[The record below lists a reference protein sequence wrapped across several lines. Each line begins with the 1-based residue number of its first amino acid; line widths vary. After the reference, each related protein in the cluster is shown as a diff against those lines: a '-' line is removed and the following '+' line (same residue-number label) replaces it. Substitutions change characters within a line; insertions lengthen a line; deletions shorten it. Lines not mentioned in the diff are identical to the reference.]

1 MEPAA
6 RPDFLIVGGGIIGL
20 TLARALRTRHPRA
33 SVRVIEKESAVG
45 EHASGRNSGVL
56 HAGFY
61 YTADS
66 LKARFARDGNRRLTE
81 YCTERGLPVNRCGK
95 LVVARNDTELA
106 SLDELMRRGAANGV
120 DVHQVTAAEA
130 RELEPEAR
138 THERALWSPST
149 ATVDPIAV
157 LRSLTDDLAALGV
170 IVSRDTAYRR
180 RNRDGSIATS
190 AGSISAGYV
199 INAAG
204 LYADSIAH
212 DFGFAEHY
220 HILPFKGVYL
230 YGSGRL
236 TLRRHVYPVPTLAN
250 PFLGVHFTVTV
261 DGRTKLGPTAIPAF
275 WREHYAGLSR
285 FRLGEFADVVWREA
299 MLFLRNDF
307 DFRAL
312 ARDEIRKYKRETLV
326 RLAAELVPATRLGD
340 FTRWGRAGIRAQL
353 LDMRTRRMVMD
364 FCHEGDDRSF
374 HVLNAVSP
382 GFTCAIPFSE
392 HLGDEIGRLMG

>member
-1 MEPAA
+1 MN
-6 RPDFLIVGGGIIGL
+6 PDFLVIGGGIIGL
-20 TLARALRTRHPRA
+20 TLARELRTRHPGA
-33 SVRVIEKESAVG
+33 TIRVIEKEKAFG

-56 HAGFY
+56 HSGFY
-61 YTADS
+61 YTADT
-66 LKARFARDGNRRLTE
+66 LKARFAREGNRRLTE
-81 YCTERGLPVNRCGK
+81 YCTQRRLPVNRCGK
-95 LVVARNDTELA
+95 LVVARDETELA
-106 SLDELMRRGAANGV
+106 GLDELLRRGAANGV
-120 DVHQVTAAEA
+120 DVHGISAAEA

-138 THERALWSPST
+138 THERALWSPTTS
-149 ATVDPIAV
+149 TVDPIAV
-157 LRSLTDDLAALGV
+157 LTALNDDLTAAGV
-170 IVSRDTAYRR
+170 IVSRDTTYRR
-180 RNRDGSIATS
+180 RNRDGSIRTS
-190 AGSISAGYV
+190 AGTVSAGYV

-204 LYADSIAH
+204 LHADSIAH
-212 DFGFAEHY
+212 DFGFAQHY

-261 DGRTKLGPTAIPAF
+261 DGHTKLGPTAIPAF

-285 FRLGEFADVVWREA
+285 FRPGEFADVVWREA

-312 ARDEIRKYKRETLV
+312 ARDEMRKYKRETLV
-326 RLAAELVPATRLGD
+326 GLAAELVPAARPDD

-353 LDMRTRRMVMD
+353 LDTRTRQMVMD

-382 GFTCAIPFSE
+382 GFTCSIPFSE
-392 HLGDEIGRLMG
+392 HLCDEIGRLAG